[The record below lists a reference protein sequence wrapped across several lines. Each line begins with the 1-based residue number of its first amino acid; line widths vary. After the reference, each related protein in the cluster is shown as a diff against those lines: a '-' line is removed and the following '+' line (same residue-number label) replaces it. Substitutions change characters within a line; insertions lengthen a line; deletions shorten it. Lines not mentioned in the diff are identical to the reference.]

1 MTEDNKIRDSRSS
14 EERISR
20 ERVKPWTPPSSL
32 DAPEPP
38 AGFIHRWLR
47 AESMGF
53 EDTANMSKKTTRRL

>member
-20 ERVKPWTPPSSL
+20 ERAKPWTPPSSL

-47 AESMGF
+47 AESMG
-53 EDTANMSKKTTRRL
+53 L